1 MGQEYLSSVV
11 DLFVKAILWQ
21 GSVASLLFLNERSQL
36 WSAAR
41 KIIMRYSSDNVLE
54 GSSREQ
60 VQ

>member
-1 MGQEYLSSVV
+1 MGQEYSSSVV